1 MKLSVLAVM
10 AMAANVHAVFRV
22 RCEDSVALMRSDP
35 IVSPNSIAAH
45 LHTFHGP
52 NSKLST
58 AGFLLV

>member
-1 MKLSVLAVM
+1 MKLSVIAVMAM
-10 AMAANVHAVFRV
+10 AMAANVDALFRV

-35 IVSPNSIAAH
+35 IVNPNSIAAH

-58 AGFLLV
+58 VLFA